1 MILRKKLSGLARGI
15 TEKVAPNVNAAL
27 PANDGQTLTKRQ
39 PDVMVSVVIPVY
51 NAMPYLTELLNSL
64 EAQDLES
71 DKFEVIAVN
80 DGSTD
85 FSGDILDVYAKRNAN
100 FSVVHQENSG
110 WPGKPRNVGLLNSRG
125 RYVFFVDGDDR
136 LGPEALRRMVD
147 FATEHDVDLLMP
159 KMVGIGGRSIQASL
173 FTRTRVD
180 TDFEFILRSLSPQK
194 MIRRELL
201 IDHDIRF
208 REEKVRL
215 EDGMAMVQA
224 YAVAKRIS
232 ILADYD
238 YYEIRTRPD
247 GQNISVG
254 KIEPYG
260 YVESLSEIAATARK
274 YAGPDEKYSRQLCAG
289 LFIRK
294 GLRMYEGKRFLRYT
308 PAEQQDWVTAHQRFL
323 DEFIAIER
331 DQLFNPER
339 MNVVNMIVNGD
350 VQGLRARAE
359 NQASSARPPQV
370 NHIEARNE
378 DVALRIAVVETPMD
392 PVRIRIVDRDTG
404 EQLQVDGVFQKAE
417 GTFDVLVP
425 GTRII
430 DGINRLGD
438 AFVVYADGSTK
449 RIAVPSDFEEKEIQ
463 GIRSYRT
470 ANGFLSV
477 DTRKARK

>member
-15 TEKVAPNVNAAL
+15 AEKVAPDGTADLRANSGQAL
-27 PANDGQTLTKRQ
+27 PESQ

-100 FSVVHQENSG
+100 FHVVHQENSG
-110 WPGKPRNVGLLNSRG
+110 WPGKPRNVGLMNSRG

-136 LGPEALRRMVD
+136 LGPEALRRMVS
-147 FATEHDVDLLMP
+147 FASEHDVDLLMP
-159 KMVGIGGRSIQASL
+159 KMVGIGGRSVQASL
-173 FTRTRVD
+173 FARTRID

-201 IDHDIRF
+201 TDHDIRF

-215 EDGMAMVQA
+215 EDGMAMAQA

-238 YYEIRTRPD
+238 YYEIRTRAD

-254 KIEPYG
+254 KIEPCG
-260 YVESLSEIAATARK
+260 YVESLSEIATTARK
-274 YAGPDEKYSRQLCAG
+274 YAGPDEKFSRQLCAG

-294 GLRMYEGKRFLRYT
+294 GLRMYEGQRFLRYT
-308 PAEQQDWVTAHQRFL
+308 PAEQRDWVTAHQKFL
-323 DEFIAIER
+323 DEYIAIER
-331 DQLFNPER
+331 DELFNPER
-339 MNVVNMIVNGD
+339 MIVINMIISGD
-350 VQGLRARAE
+350 VEGLRARAE
-359 NQASSARPPQV
+359 NQARSARAPEIKCV
-370 NHIEARNE
+370 ESKNE
-378 DVALRIAVVETPMD
+378 DVALSIAVVETPMD
-392 PVRIRIVDRDTG
+392 PAWIRIVDRDTG
-404 EQLQVDGVFQKAE
+404 GQLQVDGVFQKAE
-417 GTFDVLVP
+417 GIFDVLVP
-425 GTRII
+425 GARII
-430 DGINRLGD
+430 DGIKRLGD
-438 AFVVYADGSTK
+438 AFVLYADGATK
-449 RIAVPSDFEEKEIQ
+449 RIAVPADFKEKEID
-463 GIRSYRT
+463 GIRLYRT

-477 DTRKARK
+477 DTRRARK